1 MNQENDK
8 TVHSD
13 SNLETS
19 FNMTNETN
27 GGSVQPIENTNESTN
42 ENAVK
47 REAESIETEQISD
60 AADTPIPELKETNKA
75 ETPDMVEEIVS
86 QVQETEAL
94 PEKSET
100 PAEVSEAQLELKAE
114 PATEVANENAAD
126 TNDWHDEQDIDDH
139 THDEE
144 LTQHIAYNELSR
156 AELLALLKELA
167 HEEDLA
173 VIKNK
178 VQQIREAYN
187 LVRKEEEAQKKARFL
202 ENGGEEDEFDFQ
214 RDTTDEEFFAFL
226 KEYNQRR
233 AEQRKQIERELQ
245 NNLMAKQEILNELK
259 LLVESNQA
267 NKKAFDRLHELQDKW
282 RAIGRVAPAYA
293 NNLRDNY
300 KFLLDKFFE
309 VIKLN
314 NELRELDHK
323 RNLEL
328 KTKLCEIAEELLL
341 ESNLNRALDQYKGL
355 MDQWKEIGYVAKE
368 HSEAI
373 WERFRR
379 VGDQLHERRKE
390 LIESRKQHSEQVVK
404 IKNEI
409 CEKAEQLLQNIKAQ
423 SHTEWQEISNEF
435 NVLMDEWKKAGF
447 AEKVENEKLW
457 ERFKQIRNSFFDA
470 KESFYKELRRVQ
482 TENYK
487 IKNDLCMEAEAL
499 KNSNEW
505 KQTAERLRA
514 LQEIWKNT
522 GPVAKKHS
530 DKLWNRFRAACDTFF
545 ERRKQH
551 FSGLDEEQ
559 QENLNKKLALI
570 EEIKA
575 FEHFEDPQKTI
586 EALKDFQ
593 NRYTNIGFVPIKHK
607 EQVYKEYKKA
617 IDKQF
622 EKLRASGQEV
632 RRQLFKAQ
640 IENIAQSKDAK
651 PIINAK
657 KQEILDKIRKIQS
670 DVAVLENNIGF
681 LAKSKGADTL
691 KREVEQKIDKS
702 KKDIQT
708 LREQLSIIEQ
718 AKS

>member
-1 MNQENDK
+1 MNQENDN

-13 SNLETS
+13 SNSETPS
-19 FNMTNETN
+19 NMTNESN
-27 GGSVQPIENTNESTN
+27 GGQVQPIENTNESLT
-42 ENAVK
+42 ENTAK
-47 REAESIETEQISD
+47 HEAESIEAEKIID
-60 AADTPIPELKETNKA
+60 APDAPVAEIIETDKVEVINV
-75 ETPDMVEEIVS
+75 VEEVVAQI
-86 QVQETEAL
+86 QETEAL
-94 PEKSET
+94 S
-100 PAEVSEAQLELKAE
+100 EVSETLAEEPEVQSEIKLE
-114 PATEVANENAAD
+114 PVTEVATENTTD
-126 TNDWHDEQDIDDH
+126 TNDWHEDQDVDEH
-139 THDEE
+139 SHDEE
-144 LTQHIAYNELSR
+144 LAQHIAYNELSR

-187 LVRKEEEAQKKARFL
+187 IVKKEEQAQKKARFL
-202 ENGGEEDEFDFQ
+202 ENGGEEDDFDTQ
-214 RDTTDEEFFAFL
+214 RDTIDEEFDAFL
-226 KEYNQRR
+226 KEYHQRR
-233 AEQRKQIERELQ
+233 AEQRKQTERELQ
-245 NNLMAKQEILNELK
+245 NNLKAKQEILDELK
-259 LLVESNQA
+259 HLVESNQA

-282 RAIGRVAPAYA
+282 RAIGRVAPSDA

-328 KTKLCEIAEELLL
+328 KTKLCDIAEELLL
-341 ESNLNRALDQYKGL
+341 ESSLNRALDHYKGL
-355 MDQWKEIGYVAKE
+355 MDQWKDIGYVAKE

-390 LIESRKQHSEQVVK
+390 LIDGRKQQSEEVVK

-409 CEKAEQLLQNIKAQ
+409 CEKAEQIMQNLKAQ
-423 SHTEWQEISNEF
+423 SHTQWQEISNEF
-435 NVLMDEWKKAGF
+435 TVLMDEWKKAGF

-457 ERFKQIRNSFFDA
+457 DRFKQTRNSFFDA

-522 GPVAKKHS
+522 GPIAKKHS
-530 DKLWNRFRAACDTFF
+530 DKLWNRFRAACDAFF
-545 ERRKQH
+545 EQRKQH
-551 FSGLDEEQ
+551 FSGQDEEQ
-559 QENLNKKLALI
+559 QDNLNRKLTLI

-575 FEHFEDPQKTI
+575 FEHLEDPQKTI

-593 NRYTNIGFVPIKHK
+593 NRYTNIGFVPIKQK
-607 EQVYKEYKKA
+607 EQVYKEFKKA

-622 EKLRASGQEV
+622 DKLRASGQEV
-632 RRQLFKAQ
+632 RRQMFKAQ

-651 PIINAK
+651 PMINAK

-718 AKS
+718 AKP